1 MPLLDHFHPPLS
13 EHRHW
18 EGFHS
23 TWATLIA
30 QRLNDEILPPRFFAE
45 PQVRW
50 GKQAEIDVAT
60 FDRETGPGGVATV
73 PWSPPHAARQYAV
86 DFASIDA
93 VEVQIMTSEGGPTL
107 VAAIELVSPANKDRS
122 SHRRAFAVKCASY
135 LQQGIAVVVADIV
148 TARPHNL
155 HDELLQ
161 LLQLSEA
168 SPEAKAALYAIAYRT
183 TGTTGEAGDCM
194 LEVWSERLQLGNDLP
209 TLPLWLS
216 DELAVALDLE
226 SSYRSACRSLRI
238 S

>member
-30 QRLNDEILPPRFFAE
+30 QRLNDEMLPPRFFAE

-60 FDRETGPGGVATV
+60 YDQETGPGGVATV
-73 PWSPPHAARQYAV
+73 AWSPPRAGRQFAV
-86 DFASIDA
+86 DFASIDV

-107 VAAIELVSPANKDRS
+107 VAAIELVSPANKDRP
-122 SHRRAFAVKCASY
+122 SHRRSFAVKCASY

-155 HDELLQ
+155 HSELLHLLQ
-161 LLQLSEA
+161 L
-168 SPEAKAALYAIAYRT
+168 PESGPETEAALYATAYRT
-183 TGTTGEAGDCM
+183 TGAADTCM
-194 LEVWSERLQLGNDLP
+194 LEVWGERLQLGRDLP

-216 DELAVALDLE
+216 DDLAVALDLE
-226 SSYRSACRSLRI
+226 SSYASACRSLRI
-238 S
+238 PNGG